1 MNIRGRRNVESIVKT
16 IFCPECGTVGQ
27 TPESYCRSCGVW
39 LPPLGSGGKLSI
51 SPAASREDK
60 LVRIRTLE
68 MISAGLSLTAGAI
81 VFTYLF
87 TGADRGLL
95 FLAAAVSIVVAIYQ
109 IANMVL
115 GHGVAKSLPIAPD
128 DQHRHVAPAPD
139 LKLPAKQN
147 DELAAPAS
155 VTEHTTR
162 QLDPVRI
169 KKEHR

>member
-1 MNIRGRRNVESIVKT
+1 MRVNIHDRQSVESIVKT
-16 IFCPECGTVGQ
+16 IFCPECGTAGQ

-39 LPPLGSGGKLSI
+39 LPHLGSPGKLI
-51 SPAASREDK
+51 RSPAASREDK

-68 MISAGLSLTAGAI
+68 IISAGLSITAGAI

-95 FLAAAVSIVVAIYQ
+95 FLAAAVSFVVAIYQ

-115 GHGVAKSLPIAPD
+115 GHGVAKSLPVPPEIQRQID
-128 DQHRHVAPAPD
+128 PAPD
-139 LKLPAKQN
+139 LKLPAQRTN
-147 DELAAPAS
+147 ELAAPAS

-162 QLDPVRI
+162 QLDPVSN
-169 KKEHR
+169 KSKQ

>member
-1 MNIRGRRNVESIVKT
+1 PRMRN
-16 IFCPECGTVGQ
+16 
-27 TPESYCRSCGVW
+27 PESYCRSCGVW
-39 LPPLGSGGKLSI
+39 LPPLGSGGKLSR

-81 VFTYLF
+81 VLTYLL

-115 GHGVAKSLPIAPD
+115 GHGVAKSLPVPPEI
-128 DQHRHVAPAPD
+128 Q
-139 LKLPAKQN
+139 
-147 DELAAPAS
+147 
-155 VTEHTTR
+155 R
-162 QLDPVRI
+162 QI
-169 KKEHR
+169 

>member
-1 MNIRGRRNVESIVKT
+1 
-16 IFCPECGTVGQ
+16 
-27 TPESYCRSCGVW
+27 
-39 LPPLGSGGKLSI
+39 
-51 SPAASREDK
+51 
-60 LVRIRTLE
+60 